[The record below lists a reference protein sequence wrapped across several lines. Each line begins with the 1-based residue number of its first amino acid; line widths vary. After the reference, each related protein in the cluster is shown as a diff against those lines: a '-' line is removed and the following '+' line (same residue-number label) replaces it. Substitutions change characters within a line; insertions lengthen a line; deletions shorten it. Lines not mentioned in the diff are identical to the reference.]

1 MIKTL
6 KNLLKQ
12 DKERYSVP
20 RKVQDIIP
28 IQRIWKDG
36 IFQVGNRF
44 SKTYKFSDINYLV
57 ASREDKEA
65 MFLAYSELL
74 NSLDSGATTK
84 ITINNRRLNKANFE
98 QSILMPMRGDSR
110 DVYRKEYNQMLLDK
124 ATGANGIIQEKYIT
138 ISVAKK
144 DIEEAR
150 TYFAR
155 VGADLISHFAA
166 LGSKCTEMHAGEKL
180 RVLHD
185 FYRQGEEAAFHF
197 DPQDMMKKGHDF
209 KDYICPDSIEKNSDY
224 LKLGDKY
231 CRVLFLKDYASYIK
245 DSMVTELTDFNRN
258 MMLSIDVVPVPTD
271 EAVREVENRLLGVE
285 TNMWDRLVQQC
296 IKQVMEPICE
306 AKFSENSY
314 GFRPLRSVEHAIQRV
329 YQLMQRANLHYVV
342 EFDIKGFFDNVD
354 HSKLVK
360 QIWSLGIRDKHLLYV
375 IKQIL
380 KAPIKMPNGEI
391 QYPSKGTPQGGII
404 SPLLANIVLNELDH
418 WIDSQ
423 WIEHPIT
430 EKYSYKVN
438 SNGSKDLGHAYR
450 AMKTTG
456 LKEMYIVRYAD
467 DFRILC
473 RTKSEAERIKI
484 AVSKWLWERLRL
496 EVSPEK
502 TRIVNV
508 KKKYSEFLGF
518 KIKVHPKGEK
528 WTIESHV
535 CDKALCRQK
544 EVLIEQAKKVA
555 SPPPHSTESY
565 EIHIY
570 NAKVVGAQN
579 YYKIATHINIDFNGL
594 HLALLRVFTNRLR
607 TQKCNRLR
615 RKGRPLTKAEIGLY
629 GNTPMMRY
637 VAGSDEPIY
646 PIGFVQHKPPWTKK
660 RKSNFYT
667 AEGRKEIHDNLRI
680 NTSLMVQMMKSMGS
694 NSTEC
699 ISAVPEA
706 PFPLPP
712 TVLFL
717 ILVLQSAA

>member
-1 MIKTL
+1 MTNKQQKKLLCVDDLRHAEYYQMQDTFDNLYSKSRNGEIFQNLMPLILSRENILLAYRNIKSNGGSKTRGT
-6 KNLLKQ
+6 
-12 DKERYSVP
+12 DKV
-20 RKVQDIIP
+20 VI
-28 IQRIWKDG
+28 DG
-36 IFQVGNRF
+36 IG
-44 SKTYKFSDINYLV
+44 
-57 ASREDKEA
+57 
-65 MFLAYSELL
+65 
-74 NSLDSGATTK
+74 
-84 ITINNRRLNKANFE
+84 RLSAE
-98 QSILMPMRGDSR
+98 
-110 DVYRKEYNQMLLDK
+110 EY
-124 ATGANGIIQEKYIT
+124 
-138 ISVAKK
+138 V
-144 DIEEAR
+144 
-150 TYFAR
+150 
-155 VGADLISHFAA
+155 
-166 LGSKCTEMHAGEKL
+166 EKL
-180 RVLHD
+180 RYIVAGSKHG
-185 FYRQGEEAAFHF
+185 YR
-197 DPQDMMKKGHDF
+197 PK
-209 KDYICPDSIEKNSDY
+209 
-224 LKLGDKY
+224 
-231 CRVLFLKDYASYIK
+231 
-245 DSMVTELTDFNRN
+245 
-258 MMLSIDVVPVPTD
+258 
-271 EAVREVENRLLGVE
+271 AVRRKEIPKPNGKLRPLGIPC
-285 TNMWDRLVQQC
+285 MWDRLVQQC
-296 IKQVMEPICE
+296 IKQILEPICE

-314 GFRPLRSVEHAIQRV
+314 GFRPLRSVDHAIQRI

-354 HSKLVK
+354 HSKLIK

-380 KAPIKMPNGEI
+380 KAPIKMPDGEI
-391 QYPSKGTPQGGII
+391 QHPKKGTPQGGII

-473 RTKSEAERIKI
+473 RTKSEAERIRI

-518 KIKVHPKGEK
+518 KIKVHPKGRK
-528 WTIESHV
+528 WTVESHV

-544 EVLIEQAKKVA
+544 EALIEQAKKVA
-555 SPPPHSTESY
+555 KPPQHSTESY
-565 EIHIY
+565 EIHLY
-570 NAKVVGAQN
+570 NAKVVGAQS
-579 YYKIATHINIDFNGL
+579 YYKIATHINLDFNGL
-594 HLALLRVFTNRLR
+594 NLAVMRVFTNRLR

-660 RKSNFYT
+660 RKANLYT

-680 NTSLMVQMMKSMGS
+680 NTSLMVQMMKSSGK
-694 NSTEC
+694 NSTEYSDNR
-699 ISAVPEA
+699 ISLYSAQWGKCGITGIE
-706 PFPLPP
+706 FQCLEDIHCHHKLPKQYGG
-712 TVLFL
+712 TDRYDN
-717 ILVLQSAA
+717 LVLLLPQVHRLIHAADEITIRKYLELLKLDKTQILKLNKYRELAKNNPITVK

>member
-1 MIKTL
+1 MTNKQQKKLLCVDDLRHAEYYQMQDTFDNLYSKSRNGEIFQNLMPLILSRENILLAYRNIKSNGGSKTRGT
-6 KNLLKQ
+6 
-12 DKERYSVP
+12 DKV
-20 RKVQDIIP
+20 VI
-28 IQRIWKDG
+28 DG
-36 IFQVGNRF
+36 IG
-44 SKTYKFSDINYLV
+44 
-57 ASREDKEA
+57 
-65 MFLAYSELL
+65 
-74 NSLDSGATTK
+74 
-84 ITINNRRLNKANFE
+84 RLSAE
-98 QSILMPMRGDSR
+98 
-110 DVYRKEYNQMLLDK
+110 EY
-124 ATGANGIIQEKYIT
+124 
-138 ISVAKK
+138 V
-144 DIEEAR
+144 
-150 TYFAR
+150 
-155 VGADLISHFAA
+155 
-166 LGSKCTEMHAGEKL
+166 EKL
-180 RVLHD
+180 RYIVAGSKHG
-185 FYRQGEEAAFHF
+185 YR
-197 DPQDMMKKGHDF
+197 PK
-209 KDYICPDSIEKNSDY
+209 
-224 LKLGDKY
+224 
-231 CRVLFLKDYASYIK
+231 
-245 DSMVTELTDFNRN
+245 
-258 MMLSIDVVPVPTD
+258 
-271 EAVREVENRLLGVE
+271 AVRRKEIPKPNGKLRPLGIPC
-285 TNMWDRLVQQC
+285 MWDRLVQQC
-296 IKQVMEPICE
+296 IKQILEPICE

-314 GFRPLRSVEHAIQRV
+314 GFRPLRSVEHAIQRI

-354 HSKLVK
+354 HSKLIK

-380 KAPIKMPNGEI
+380 KAPIKMPDGEI
-391 QYPSKGTPQGGII
+391 QHPKKGTPQGGII

-430 EKYSYKVN
+430 EKYSYKVY

-473 RTKSEAERIKI
+473 RTKSEAERIRI

-518 KIKVHPKGEK
+518 KIKVHPKGRK
-528 WTIESHV
+528 WTVESHV

-544 EVLIEQAKKVA
+544 EALIEQAKKVA
-555 SPPPHSTESY
+555 KPPQHSTESY
-565 EIHIY
+565 EIHLY
-570 NAKVVGAQN
+570 NAKVVGAQS
-579 YYKIATHINIDFNGL
+579 YYKIATHINLDFNGL
-594 HLALLRVFTNRLR
+594 NLAVMRVFTNRLR

-660 RKSNFYT
+660 RKANLYT

-680 NTSLMVQMMKSMGS
+680 NTSLMVQMMKSSGK
-694 NSTEC
+694 NSTEYSDNR
-699 ISAVPEA
+699 ISLYSAQWGKCGITGIE
-706 PFPLPP
+706 FQCLEDIHCHHKLPKQYGG
-712 TVLFL
+712 TDRYDN
-717 ILVLQSAA
+717 LVLLLPQVHRLIHAADEITIRKYLELLKLDKTQILKLNKYRELAKNNPITVK

>member
-1 MIKTL
+1 MTNKQQKKLLCVDDLRHAEYYQMQDTFDNLYSKSRNGEIFQNLMPLILSRENILLAYRNIKSNGGSKTRGT
-6 KNLLKQ
+6 
-12 DKERYSVP
+12 DKV
-20 RKVQDIIP
+20 VI
-28 IQRIWKDG
+28 DG
-36 IFQVGNRF
+36 IG
-44 SKTYKFSDINYLV
+44 
-57 ASREDKEA
+57 
-65 MFLAYSELL
+65 
-74 NSLDSGATTK
+74 
-84 ITINNRRLNKANFE
+84 RLSA
-98 QSILMPMRGDSR
+98 
-110 DVYRKEYNQMLLDK
+110 
-124 ATGANGIIQEKYIT
+124 EKY
-138 ISVAKK
+138 V
-144 DIEEAR
+144 
-150 TYFAR
+150 
-155 VGADLISHFAA
+155 
-166 LGSKCTEMHAGEKL
+166 EKL
-180 RVLHD
+180 RYIVAGSKHG
-185 FYRQGEEAAFHF
+185 YR
-197 DPQDMMKKGHDF
+197 PK
-209 KDYICPDSIEKNSDY
+209 
-224 LKLGDKY
+224 
-231 CRVLFLKDYASYIK
+231 
-245 DSMVTELTDFNRN
+245 
-258 MMLSIDVVPVPTD
+258 
-271 EAVREVENRLLGVE
+271 AVRRKEIPKPNGKLRPLGIPC
-285 TNMWDRLVQQC
+285 MWDRLVQQC
-296 IKQVMEPICE
+296 IKQILEPICE

-314 GFRPLRSVEHAIQRV
+314 GFRPLRSVEHAIQRI

-354 HSKLVK
+354 HSKLIK

-380 KAPIKMPNGEI
+380 KAPIKMPDGEI
-391 QYPSKGTPQGGII
+391 QHPKKGTPQGGIV

-473 RTKSEAERIKI
+473 RTKSEAERIRI

-518 KIKVHPKGEK
+518 KIKVHPKGRK
-528 WTIESHV
+528 WTVESHV

-544 EVLIEQAKKVA
+544 EALIEQAKKVA
-555 SPPPHSTESY
+555 KPPQHSTESY
-565 EIHIY
+565 EIHLY
-570 NAKVVGAQN
+570 NAKVVGAQS
-579 YYKIATHINIDFNGL
+579 YYKIATHINLDFNGL
-594 HLALLRVFTNRLR
+594 NLAVMRVFTNRLR

-660 RKSNFYT
+660 RKANLYT

-680 NTSLMVQMMKSMGS
+680 NTSLMVQMMKSSGK
-694 NSTEC
+694 NSTEYSDNR
-699 ISAVPEA
+699 ISLYSAQWGKCGITGIE
-706 PFPLPP
+706 FQCLEDIHCHHKLPKQYGG
-712 TVLFL
+712 TDRYDN
-717 ILVLQSAA
+717 LVLLLPQVHRLIHAADEITIRKYLELLKLDKTQILKLNKYRELAKNNPITVK

>member
-1 MIKTL
+1 MTNKQQKELLCVDDLRHAEYYQMQDTFDNLYSKSRNGEIFQNLMPLILSRENILLAYRNIKSNGGSKTRGT
-6 KNLLKQ
+6 
-12 DKERYSVP
+12 DKV
-20 RKVQDIIP
+20 VI
-28 IQRIWKDG
+28 DG
-36 IFQVGNRF
+36 IG
-44 SKTYKFSDINYLV
+44 
-57 ASREDKEA
+57 
-65 MFLAYSELL
+65 
-74 NSLDSGATTK
+74 
-84 ITINNRRLNKANFE
+84 RLSA
-98 QSILMPMRGDSR
+98 
-110 DVYRKEYNQMLLDK
+110 
-124 ATGANGIIQEKYIT
+124 EKY
-138 ISVAKK
+138 V
-144 DIEEAR
+144 
-150 TYFAR
+150 
-155 VGADLISHFAA
+155 
-166 LGSKCTEMHAGEKL
+166 EKL
-180 RVLHD
+180 RYIVAGSKHG
-185 FYRQGEEAAFHF
+185 YR
-197 DPQDMMKKGHDF
+197 PK
-209 KDYICPDSIEKNSDY
+209 
-224 LKLGDKY
+224 
-231 CRVLFLKDYASYIK
+231 
-245 DSMVTELTDFNRN
+245 
-258 MMLSIDVVPVPTD
+258 
-271 EAVREVENRLLGVE
+271 AVRRKEIPKPNGKLRPLGIPC
-285 TNMWDRLVQQC
+285 MWDRLVQQC
-296 IKQVMEPICE
+296 IKQILEPICE

-314 GFRPLRSVEHAIQRV
+314 GFRPLRSVEHAIQRI

-354 HSKLVK
+354 HSKLIK

-380 KAPIKMPNGEI
+380 KAPIKMPDGEI
-391 QYPSKGTPQGGII
+391 QHPKKGTPQGGII

-473 RTKSEAERIKI
+473 RTKSEAERIRI

-518 KIKVHPKGEK
+518 KIKVHPKGRK
-528 WTIESHV
+528 WTVESHV

-544 EVLIEQAKKVA
+544 EALIEQAKKVA
-555 SPPPHSTESY
+555 KPPQHSTESY
-565 EIHIY
+565 EIHLY
-570 NAKVVGAQN
+570 NAKVVGAQS
-579 YYKIATHINIDFNGL
+579 YYKIATHINLDFNGL
-594 HLALLRVFTNRLR
+594 NLAVMRVFTNRLR

-660 RKSNFYT
+660 RKANLYT

-680 NTSLMVQMMKSMGS
+680 NTSLMVQMMKSSGK
-694 NSTEC
+694 NSTEYSDNR
-699 ISAVPEA
+699 ISLYSAQWGKCGITGIE
-706 PFPLPP
+706 FQCLEDIHCHHKLPKQYGG
-712 TVLFL
+712 TDRYDN
-717 ILVLQSAA
+717 LVLLLPQVHRLIHAADEITIRKYLELLKLDKTQILKLNKYRELAKNNPITVK